1 MKADAIQ
8 QLSLLELASVDA
20 ELSRLAH
27 RAGHLAEQQ
36 RLEAVVTEHR
46 EANDR
51 LAVLNIALEDLDGQ
65 VAKFEGEVDGVRQR
79 EDRDRALLNGGTTDS
94 KQLVELQHELE
105 TLERRQASLEDSLL
119 ELMERREQLQAEQAT
134 QLSRIDELQSELS
147 TVEETRDG
155 ALVELDQAKHR
166 GVSRREQLTASLD
179 PELLALYERL
189 RARGAPGAALLQ
201 ARRCGACRI
210 EIDKG
215 EIARIAAAP
224 EDDVLRCPECGAI
237 LLRTKESGL

>member
-1 MKADAIQ
+1 MKAEVVQ

-20 ELSRLAH
+20 ELVRLEH
-27 RAGHLAEQQ
+27 RARHLAEQQ
-36 RLEAVVTEHR
+36 RFDAVQAQHR

-65 VAKFEGEVDGVRQR
+65 VAKFESEVDAVRQR
-79 EDRDRALLNGGTTDS
+79 EDRDRSLLAGGNTDP

-119 ELMERREQLQAEQAT
+119 EIMERREQMQNEQAS
-134 QLSRIDELQSELS
+134 QLSHIDELQSELS
-147 TVEETRDG
+147 NVQATRDG

-166 GVSRREQLTASLD
+166 GVSRRDQLVSSLD
-179 PELLALYERL
+179 PDLLAMYERQ
-189 RARGAPGAALLQ
+189 RARGGPGAGLLQ

-215 EIARIAAAP
+215 ELARIAAAP
-224 EDDVLRCPECGAI
+224 EDEVLRCPECGAI